1 MKKGISLFTAC
12 IVSSLLFLL
21 GSCKTADTFERNIT
35 IPSHEWDRAFR
46 PEISFDITDTASLYN
61 IYITL
66 RHTHAYRYSN
76 IWLNVQFQ
84 LPGDTLNSQRV
95 NLLLAINEKGWLG
108 TGMDDIWELRQLIT
122 PQPFRFNRRGKATFT
137 LEQIMRDNPLPD
149 ILNAGI
155 RVEKVIR

>member
-84 LPGDTLNSQRV
+84 LPGDTLNIQRV
-95 NLLLAINEKGWLG
+95 NLLLATNEKGWLG

>member
-1 MKKGISLFTAC
+1 LKKGISLFTAC

-95 NLLLAINEKGWLG
+95 NLLLATNEKGWLG

>member
-1 MKKGISLFTAC
+1 LKKGISLFTAC
-12 IVSSLLFLL
+12 IVSSVLFLL

-95 NLLLAINEKGWLG
+95 NLLLATNEKGWLG

>member
-1 MKKGISLFTAC
+1 LKKGISPFTAC
-12 IVSSLLFLL
+12 IVFLLVFLL
-21 GSCKTADTFERNIT
+21 GSCRTADTFERNIT
-35 IPSHEWDRAFR
+35 IPSHEWDRAFK
-46 PEISFDITDTASLYN
+46 PEISFNITDTASLYN

-84 LPGDTLNSQRV
+84 LPGDTLNRQRINV
-95 NLLLAINEKGWLG
+95 LLATNEKGWLG

-122 PQPFRFNRRGKATFT
+122 PQPFRFNRPGKATFT

-149 ILNAGI
+149 VLNAGI

>member
-95 NLLLAINEKGWLG
+95 NLLLATNEKGWLG